1 MIFAAGGGVDPATA
15 SIINLIGGLGAS
27 GAAVAVVWMFLGF
40 LRGFLSSMQANQE
53 KMAERQNATM
63 KDVGD
68 TLREFNRT
76 SNTIC
81 RAELAAR
88 KLGQ

>member
-40 LRGFLSSMQANQE
+40 LRGFLSTMQSNQE
-53 KMAERQNATM
+53 KMADRQNDALRA
-63 KDVGD
+63 VNE
-68 TLREFNRT
+68 TLRDFNSK

-81 RAELAAR
+81 RAELAHRRAS
-88 KLGQ
+88 Q